1 MVDFKQKIEE
11 ELGEEFFQDQVQKP
25 KKRRLGLKI
34 GGFLLV
40 FVLLFIFTALISG
53 DSYYSWM
60 EKVPVLGKLVGL
72 VESSDR
78 DLKGEKEDRINI
90 LLLGM
95 GGKKH
100 EGGYLTDTIMLVSIQ
115 PSSKKVAL
123 MSIPRDLVIMVDGLG
138 WQKVN
143 AINALAERKKKDSG
157 SEAVSQALSNVL
169 DIPIHYYFRVDFEG
183 FVNIIDKLGGLDVY
197 VENTLS
203 DYSYPISGQEDNPN
217 YYARFEHL
225 YIEKGWQKMDGTLA
239 LKFARSRHGQGVEG
253 SDFARSKRQQKIIQA
268 VKDKLLK
275 SENLLK
281 PAMMA
286 SIISELNEHVSY
298 NVKTWEALKFWS
310 KFKDVSSDN
319 ISNYGLDDGPKG
331 LLYSDRSSAGAYIL
345 RPRSG
350 DFSEIRYLVKN
361 FFPETKEEYQ
371 REKEKEKV
379 VELGENTQEAVVEV
393 KNGTWITGLA
403 SKTAIDLEKNKFT
416 VSKIGNSSKRDFKK
430 TAIYDLSYGKKDE
443 ALKFLKDFLAADVF
457 FEIPSWL
464 ANDIKKETGDTA
476 GIVPDFI
483 IILGETASNLSI

>member
-40 FVLLFIFTALISG
+40 FVLLFMFTALISG

-157 SEAVSQALSNVL
+157 SKL
-169 DIPIHYYFRVDFEG
+169 FR
-183 FVNIIDKLGGLDVY
+183 KL
-197 VENTLS
+197 
-203 DYSYPISGQEDNPN
+203 
-217 YYARFEHL
+217 
-225 YIEKGWQKMDGTLA
+225 
-239 LKFARSRHGQGVEG
+239 
-253 SDFARSKRQQKIIQA
+253 
-268 VKDKLLK
+268 
-275 SENLLK
+275 
-281 PAMMA
+281 
-286 SIISELNEHVSY
+286 
-298 NVKTWEALKFWS
+298 
-310 KFKDVSSDN
+310 
-319 ISNYGLDDGPKG
+319 
-331 LLYSDRSSAGAYIL
+331 
-345 RPRSG
+345 
-350 DFSEIRYLVKN
+350 
-361 FFPETKEEYQ
+361 
-371 REKEKEKV
+371 
-379 VELGENTQEAVVEV
+379 
-393 KNGTWITGLA
+393 
-403 SKTAIDLEKNKFT
+403 
-416 VSKIGNSSKRDFKK
+416 
-430 TAIYDLSYGKKDE
+430 
-443 ALKFLKDFLAADVF
+443 
-457 FEIPSWL
+457 
-464 ANDIKKETGDTA
+464 
-476 GIVPDFI
+476 
-483 IILGETASNLSI
+483 